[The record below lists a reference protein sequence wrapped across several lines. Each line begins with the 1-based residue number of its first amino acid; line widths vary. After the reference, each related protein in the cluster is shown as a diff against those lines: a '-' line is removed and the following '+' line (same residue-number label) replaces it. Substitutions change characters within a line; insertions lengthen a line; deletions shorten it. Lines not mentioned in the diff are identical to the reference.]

1 MKQTDEVDDLLTRAG
16 ARWRADQEA
25 PPEPDLEYMLSGGRK
40 HRRWVPA
47 LAAASVAVV
56 AAGVIAVLPN
66 PKTPTAEAPASPVAS
81 APAGGTPSAETPQTF
96 AQGNDKF
103 LVKPGDKVR
112 VSGKIIAAPGKTPV
126 FCAPLAERAIGYP
139 PGKEPAPKCPDDFAV
154 ELNGLTMDQVAGAK
168 TIKGVRTGSAAVT
181 GIWRDGAIDVQQV
194 SAAISET
201 PTALPKLPCAA
212 PAGGWPSKPSN
223 IASAAVKTFLAA
235 HADQVYG
242 PITFYPNGTSR
253 GAPVV
258 MMAGVAHGDLAAFR
272 EAFEKV
278 YSGNLC
284 VAPVLMS
291 NADSERVGKAMD
303 QILAKQ
309 DFGVFAYGGAG
320 MAGTAAPIQLLVYT
334 EQVKAALAP
343 AGLEL
348 LDIKPQVRPV
358 S

>member
-81 APAGGTPSAETPQTF
+81 APAGAGTPESF
-96 AQGNDKF
+96 AQGNDDL

-112 VSGKIIAAPGKTPV
+112 VSGRIIAAPGKTPV
-126 FCAPLAERAIGYP
+126 FCAPLAETAIGYP
-139 PGKEPAPKCPDDFAV
+139 PGKEPAPKCPGDFAV
-154 ELNGLTMDQVAGAK
+154 QLNGLSMDQVVGAR
-168 TIKGVRTGSAAVT
+168 TIKGVRTGYAAVT
-181 GIWRDGAIDVQQV
+181 GIWRDRAIDVQQV
-194 SAAISET
+194 SEPIKET
-201 PTALPKLPCAA
+201 PTGLPKLPCAA

-223 IASAAVKTFLAA
+223 IASAAVQAFLAA

-291 NADSERVGKAMD
+291 NADSERVGKAID
-303 QILAKQ
+303 QIVAKR

-320 MAGTAAPIQLLVYT
+320 TSGTAAPIQVLVYT
-334 EQVKAALAP
+334 EQVKTALAP

-348 LDIKPQVRPV
+348 LDIRPQVRPV
-358 S
+358 K